1 MKDPF
6 EDFLEDAL
14 GGPDL
19 ELGHEMRRRLL
30 EAAVAGKTLVDDNV
44 VRIDRPDPAE
54 TAGFDWLVGEAPA
67 TEELMG
73 RMIGDP
79 TFMESLDGQ
88 RGFILTLREALR
100 RTAAAAAVVPVR
112 RRSWVPAAV
121 LSAAAA
127 LAMTTGMVMFNRPVA
142 APAENLAAAEETVA
156 PAKPAVPT
164 PAGAIAA
171 TKVISPDATPVAPAP
186 APLIPGIAGASPP
199 ALADL
204 GGTGR
209 SIDPGDPALVPQLGT
224 ALERESEEESLPEP
238 ILAMLGG
245 TDGPEEGMGGFGG
258 DADSLALL
266 AGGSS
271 SWSEGGMNGFD
282 RFGAAGTGAGVSLIG
297 PGGGRDRESSI
308 PEPGG
313 ALPVMIGLMLLMLRR
328 PRREKARA

>member
-30 EAAVAGKTLVDDNV
+30 EAAVAGETIADGNV

-67 TEELMG
+67 TGELMG
-73 RMIGDP
+73 RIVEDP
-79 TFMESLDGQ
+79 AFMESLDGQ

-100 RTAAAAAVVPVR
+100 RTAIAAAAVPVR
-112 RRSWVPAAV
+112 RRRRVHAAV

-127 LAMTTGMVMFNRPVA
+127 LAMTTGILISNKPA
-142 APAENLAAAEETVA
+142 APPAENLAASAGTAAPVVPA
-156 PAKPAVPT
+156 VRTPAKPIV
-164 PAGAIAA
+164 AA
-171 TKVISPDATPVAPAP
+171 EAISPDTTPAAPAP
-186 APLIPGIAGASPP
+186 VPLIPGIASASPP
-199 ALADL
+199 ALADP

-209 SIDPGDPALVPQLGT
+209 SIDPGDPALVPQLG
-224 ALERESEEESLPEP
+224 AAFDDGVGQESLPVP

-245 TDGPEEGMGGFGG
+245 TSGGFGE
-258 DADSLALL
+258 DAASLPLL
-266 AGGSS
+266 AGGPS

-282 RFGAAGTGAGVSLIG
+282 RVGAAGTGPGVSLVG
-297 PGGGRDRESSI
+297 PGGGRDKGSI

-313 ALPVMIGLMLLMLRR
+313 ALPVMIGLMLLLLRR
-328 PRREKARA
+328 PQRERAQP